1 MSSDFGQKKHEHLLS
16 VKLSKN
22 KSYNFLVA
30 HKITMMSSVC
40 IGEGEESR
48 REERER
54 KKTIFSKIG

>member
-22 KSYNFLVA
+22 KSCDFLLA
-30 HKITMMSSVC
+30 HKITMMGSVC

-48 REERER
+48 REERE
-54 KKTIFSKIG
+54 KKKLFFS